1 MPRLLRN
8 KVGKIAIIA
17 AVAVALIVL
26 IVFLGSRKN
35 LQPRHYIQLTIDGV
49 RGGSI
54 YALMALGFVMVYS
67 VTGIINFAQGE
78 FVMLGAMI
86 CLTVNNLDLPLPPA
100 LKLAVS
106 VVVGVL
112 ATTLVGILME
122 RLTIYPARRSPPV
135 TLIIIT
141 IGVTIILRAGALL
154 AWGADPYVLP
164 AFTTQVL
171 EDHIFRFSGPSG
183 GATSGVIVQ
192 AQSLWIWGTLIVVLI
207 VLYVF
212 LERTIM
218 GKALRACAVNRRA
231 AQLMGIN
238 PSRMSMLS
246 FAIAA
251 ALGAI
256 GGIVLGPVT
265 RPIYD
270 MGLMLG
276 LRGFVAAIMG
286 GLVSAPG
293 AVIGGLV
300 LGVVENVAAG
310 VTNPTYKS
318 VISFIILI
326 AILLF
331 RPQGIIG
338 GGESRPEEA

>member
-1 MPRLLRN
+1 MPRIVQSKSTRITLT
-8 KVGKIAIIA
+8 VVAAIVI
-17 AVAVALIVL
+17 IVVVL
-26 IVFLGSRKN
+26 FLGSQKN

-54 YALMALGFVMVYS
+54 YALMALGFVAVYS

-86 CLTVNNLDLPLPPA
+86 CLTVYDLGLPLPPVI
-100 LKLAVS
+100 KLIVAIIA
-106 VVVGVL
+106 GVFF
-112 ATTLVGILME
+112 TTVIGMIIE
-122 RLTIYPARRSPPV
+122 RATIYPARRSPIV

-141 IGVTIILRAGALL
+141 IGVTITLRAGALL
-154 AWGADPYVLP
+154 VWGADPYVLP
-164 AFTTQVL
+164 AFTTLAL
-171 EDHIFRFSGPSG
+171 EDHIFRFG
-183 GATSGVIVQ
+183 GVILQ
-192 AQSLWIWGTLIVVLI
+192 AQSLWIWATLVVVL
-207 VLYVF
+207 VLLYLF

-218 GKALRACAVNRRA
+218 GKALRACAINRRA

-246 FAIAA
+246 FIMAA

-256 GGIVLGPVT
+256 GGIVLGPIT

-293 AVIGGLV
+293 AVVGGII
-300 LGVVENVAAG
+300 LGVVENIAAG

-326 AILLF
+326 VILLF

-338 GGESRPEEA
+338 GGERGVEE

>member
-1 MPRLLRN
+1 MPRMPQKRLRR
-8 KVGKIAIIA
+8 IALTT
-17 AVAVALIVL
+17 VVTIVL
-26 IVFLGSRKN
+26 LALTIFLGSHKN
-35 LQPRHYIQLTIDGV
+35 LQPRHYIQLTIDGI

-78 FVMLGAMI
+78 FVMLGAMLCI
-86 CLTVNNLDLPLPPA
+86 TVNGLELPMPPA
-100 LKLAVS
+100 MRFLTSIIAGIL
-106 VVVGVL
+106 L
-112 ATTLVGILME
+112 TTLIGAAVE
-122 RLTIYPARRSPPV
+122 RAAIYPARNSPAV

-141 IGVTIILRAGALL
+141 IGATITLRAAALL

-164 AFTTQVL
+164 AFTTLAL
-171 EDHIFRFSGPSG
+171 EDRVFRFG
-183 GATSGVIVQ
+183 GITLE
-192 AQSLWIWGTLIVVLI
+192 AQSLWIWTTLVVVL
-207 VLYVF
+207 VLLYLF
-212 LERTIM
+212 LERTVV

-238 PSRMSMLS
+238 PSRMSLLS
-246 FAIAA
+246 FAMAA

-286 GLVSAPG
+286 GMVSVPG
-293 AVIGGLV
+293 AVAGGLI
-300 LGVVENVAAG
+300 LGVVENIAAG
-310 VTNPTYKS
+310 VTDPTYKS
-318 VISFIILI
+318 VVSFIILI

-338 GGESRPEEA
+338 GGESRPEES

>member
-1 MPRLLRN
+1 MPRLLHD
-8 KVGKIAIIA
+8 KAGKITIIA
-17 AVAVALIVL
+17 AVVIALIVVTVL
-26 IVFLGSRKN
+26 LGSRKN
-35 LQPRHYIQLTIDGV
+35 LQPRHYIQLTIDGI

-86 CLTVNNLDLPLPPA
+86 CLTVNDLNLPLPPA
-100 LKLAVS
+100 PKLAVS
-106 VVVGVL
+106 AVVGVL
-112 ATTLVGILME
+112 ATTLIGIVME
-122 RLTIYPARRSPPV
+122 RLTIYPARHSPPV

-141 IGVTIILRAGALL
+141 IGVTITLRASALL

-171 EDHIFRFSGPSG
+171 EDHIFRFSGSSG
-183 GATSGVIVQ
+183 DVILQ
-192 AQSLWIWGTLIVVLI
+192 AQSLWIWGALIVVPGI
-207 VLYVF
+207 LYVF

-293 AVIGGLV
+293 AVVGGLV
-300 LGVVENVAAG
+300 LGVVENLAAG

-318 VISFIILI
+318 VVSFIILI

-338 GGESRPEEA
+338 GGESRPEEV

>member
-1 MPRLLRN
+1 MSLISQSRWR
-8 KVGKIAIIA
+8 KWAIAVVVAIA
-17 AVAVALIVL
+17 FILVTVL
-26 IVFLGSRKN
+26 LGSRKN
-35 LQPRHYIQLTIDGV
+35 LEARHYLQLAIDGF

-86 CLTVNNLDLPLPPA
+86 CITVNDLPLPLPPA
-100 LKLAVS
+100 MHLVLAILA
-106 VVVGVL
+106 GVA
-112 ATTLVGILME
+112 ATTLIGVIIE
-122 RLTIYPARRSPPV
+122 RATIHPARRSPPV

-141 IGVTIILRAGALL
+141 VGVTITLRAAALL
-154 AWGADPYVLP
+154 QWGADPYVLP
-164 AFTTQVL
+164 AFSTLAL
-171 EDHIFRFSGPSG
+171 EDRVFRFG
-183 GATSGVIVQ
+183 GVTVQ
-192 AQSLWIWGTLIVVLI
+192 AQSFWIWATLIVVL
-207 VLYVF
+207 VLLYAF
-212 LERTIM
+212 LEHTLLGR
-218 GKALRACAVNRRA
+218 ALRACAVNRRA
-231 AQLMGIN
+231 AQLVGIN

-246 FAIAA
+246 FAMAA

-293 AVIGGLV
+293 AVVGGLL
-300 LGVVENVAAG
+300 LGVVENLAAG
-310 VTNPTYKS
+310 ATNPTYKS
-318 VISFIILI
+318 VVAFVILI
-326 AILLF
+326 AILLW

-338 GGESRPEEA
+338 GGATSAEEP

>member
-1 MPRLLRN
+1 MPRILQN
-8 KVGKIAIIA
+8 KPTRITLT
-17 AVAVALIVL
+17 VAVAIAVIALI
-26 IVFLGSRKN
+26 IFLGSRKN
-35 LQPRHYIQLTIDGV
+35 LQLRHYIQLTIDGV

-54 YALMALGFVMVYS
+54 YALMALGFVAVYS

-86 CLTVNNLDLPLPPA
+86 CLTVYDLELPLPPA
-100 LKLAVS
+100 IKL
-106 VVVGVL
+106 VVAIIAGVL
-112 ATTLVGILME
+112 LTTLIGIIVE
-122 RLTIYPARRSPPV
+122 RATIYPARRAPVV

-141 IGVTIILRAGALL
+141 IGVTITLRAGALL
-154 AWGADPYVLP
+154 VWGADPYVLP
-164 AFTTQVL
+164 AFTTLAL
-171 EDHIFRFSGPSG
+171 EDHIFRFGRV
-183 GATSGVIVQ
+183 TLQ
-192 AQSLWIWGTLIVVLI
+192 AQNLWIWATLAVVL
-207 VLYVF
+207 VLLYFF

-218 GKALRACAVNRRA
+218 GKALRACAINRRA

-238 PSRMSMLS
+238 PSRMSLLS
-246 FAIAA
+246 FVMAA
-251 ALGAI
+251 SLGAI

-276 LRGFVAAIMG
+276 LRGFVAAIVG

-293 AVIGGLV
+293 AVVGGIV
-300 LGVVENVAAG
+300 LGVVENIAAG

-318 VISFIILI
+318 VVSFIILI

-338 GGESRPEEA
+338 GGERGVEE

>member
-8 KVGKIAIIA
+8 KASKIAIIT
-17 AVAVALIVL
+17 AVAIALIALTVL
-26 IVFLGSRKN
+26 LGSRKN

-86 CLTVNNLDLPLPPA
+86 CLTVNNLDLPLPAA

-112 ATTLVGILME
+112 ATTLIGIAME
-122 RLTIYPARRSPPV
+122 RLTIYPARRSPSV

-141 IGVTIILRAGALL
+141 IGVTITLRASALL

-171 EDHIFRFSGPSG
+171 EDHIFRFSGSSG
-183 GATSGVIVQ
+183 DVILQ

-207 VLYVF
+207 ALYIF

-293 AVIGGLV
+293 AVVGGLV
-300 LGVVENVAAG
+300 LGIVENVAAG

-338 GGESRPEEA
+338 GSASRPEEA

>member
-1 MPRLLRN
+1 MSRIPRN
-8 KVGKIAIIA
+8 NASKIVIIA
-17 AVAVALIVL
+17 AVVVALIVL
-26 IVFLGSRKN
+26 TVLLGSRKN
-35 LQPRHYIQLTIDGV
+35 LQPRHYIQLTIDGI

-86 CLTVNNLDLPLPPA
+86 CLTVNDLDLPLPPA
-100 LKLAVS
+100 LKLAAS
-106 VVVGVL
+106 IVVGVL
-112 ATTLVGILME
+112 ATTLIGIIME
-122 RLTIYPARRSPPV
+122 RLTIYPARHFPPV

-141 IGVTIILRAGALL
+141 IGVTITLRAGALL

-171 EDHIFRFSGPSG
+171 EDHVFRLGGSSG
-183 GATSGVIVQ
+183 GVIVQ

-238 PSRMSMLS
+238 PSWMSMLS
-246 FAIAA
+246 FAMAA

-293 AVIGGLV
+293 AVVGGLI

-338 GGESRPEEA
+338 GGESRSEEA

>member
-1 MPRLLRN
+1 MPRIVQSKSTRITLT
-8 KVGKIAIIA
+8 VVVAIVI
-17 AVAVALIVL
+17 IVL
-26 IVFLGSRKN
+26 VLFLGSQKN

-54 YALMALGFVMVYS
+54 YALMALGFVAVYS

-86 CLTVNNLDLPLPPA
+86 CLTVYDLGLPLPPVI
-100 LKLAVS
+100 KLIVAIIA
-106 VVVGVL
+106 GVFL
-112 ATTLVGILME
+112 TTLIGMIIE
-122 RLTIYPARRSPPV
+122 RATIYPARRSPVV

-141 IGVTIILRAGALL
+141 IGVTITLRAGALL
-154 AWGADPYVLP
+154 VWGADPYVLP
-164 AFTTQVL
+164 AFTTLAL
-171 EDHIFRFSGPSG
+171 EDHIFRFG
-183 GATSGVIVQ
+183 GITLQ
-192 AQSLWIWGTLIVVLI
+192 AQSLWIWATLVVVL
-207 VLYVF
+207 VLLYFF

-218 GKALRACAVNRRA
+218 GKALRACAINRRA

-238 PSRMSMLS
+238 PSRMSLLS
-246 FAIAA
+246 FVMAA
-251 ALGAI
+251 TLGAI

-293 AVIGGLV
+293 AVMGGII
-300 LGVVENVAAG
+300 LGVVENIAAG

-318 VISFIILI
+318 VVSFIILI
-326 AILLF
+326 VILLF

-338 GGESRPEEA
+338 GGERGVEE

>member
-1 MPRLLRN
+1 MHRLLRN
-8 KVGKIAIIA
+8 KASKFAIIS

-26 IVFLGSRKN
+26 TIFLGSRKN

-86 CLTVNNLDLPLPPA
+86 CLTVNSLDLPLPPA

-106 VVVGVL
+106 VVAGVL
-112 ATTLVGILME
+112 ATTLIGIAME
-122 RLTIYPARRSPPV
+122 RLAIYPARHSPPV

-141 IGVTIILRAGALL
+141 IGVTITLRASALL

-164 AFTTQVL
+164 AFSTQVL
-171 EDHIFRFSGPSG
+171 EDHIFRFGGSSGD
-183 GATSGVIVQ
+183 VIVQ
-192 AQSLWIWGTLIVVLI
+192 AQSLWIWGTLIVVLVI
-207 VLYVF
+207 LYLF

-238 PSRMSMLS
+238 PSWMSMLS
-246 FAIAA
+246 FAMAA

-293 AVIGGLV
+293 AVVGGLV

-318 VISFIILI
+318 VVSFIILI

-338 GGESRPEEA
+338 GGESGPEEA

>member
-8 KVGKIAIIA
+8 KASKIAIIA

-26 IVFLGSRKN
+26 TVFLGSRKN
-35 LQPRHYIQLTIDGV
+35 LQPRHYIQLTIDGI

-86 CLTVNNLDLPLPPA
+86 CLTVNGLDLPLPPV

-112 ATTLVGILME
+112 ATTLIGIAME

-141 IGVTIILRAGALL
+141 IGVTITLRASALL

-164 AFTTQVL
+164 AFSTQVL
-171 EDHIFRFSGPSG
+171 EDHVFRFAGSSGD
-183 GATSGVIVQ
+183 VIVQ

-207 VLYVF
+207 ILYVF

-286 GLVSAPG
+286 GLVNAPG
-293 AVIGGLV
+293 AVIGGLI

>member
-1 MPRLLRN
+1 
-8 KVGKIAIIA
+8 
-17 AVAVALIVL
+17 
-26 IVFLGSRKN
+26 
-35 LQPRHYIQLTIDGV
+35 
-49 RGGSI
+49 
-54 YALMALGFVMVYS
+54 
-67 VTGIINFAQGE
+67 
-78 FVMLGAMI
+78 
-86 CLTVNNLDLPLPPA
+86 
-100 LKLAVS
+100 
-106 VVVGVL
+106 
-112 ATTLVGILME
+112 
-122 RLTIYPARRSPPV
+122 
-135 TLIIIT
+135 
-141 IGVTIILRAGALL
+141 VTITLRASALL

-183 GATSGVIVQ
+183 DVILQ

-286 GLVSAPG
+286 GMVSAPG
-293 AVIGGLV
+293 AVVGGLV
-300 LGVVENVAAG
+300 LGVVENLAAG

-318 VISFIILI
+318 VVSFIILI

>member
-1 MPRLLRN
+1 MPRIFQS
-8 KVGKIAIIA
+8 KPAKIALTVVVAIA
-17 AVAVALIVL
+17 VIALIL
-26 IVFLGSRKN
+26 FLGSQKN
-35 LQPRHYIQLTIDGV
+35 LQPRHYNQLTIDGV

-54 YALMALGFVMVYS
+54 YALMALGFVAVYS

-86 CLTVNNLDLPLPPA
+86 CLTVYDLALPLPPVI
-100 LKLAVS
+100 KLIVAIVA
-106 VVVGVL
+106 GVFF
-112 ATTLVGILME
+112 TTLIGMIIE
-122 RLTIYPARRSPPV
+122 RATIYPARRSPIV

-141 IGVTIILRAGALL
+141 IGVTITLRAGALL
-154 AWGADPYVLP
+154 VWGADPYVLP
-164 AFTTQVL
+164 AFTTLAL
-171 EDHIFRFSGPSG
+171 EDHIFRFG
-183 GATSGVIVQ
+183 GVTLQ
-192 AQSLWIWGTLIVVLI
+192 AQSLWIWATLVVVL
-207 VLYVF
+207 VLLYLF

-218 GKALRACAVNRRA
+218 GKALRACAINRRA

-238 PSRMSMLS
+238 PSRMSLLS
-246 FAIAA
+246 FVMAA
-251 ALGAI
+251 SLGAI

-276 LRGFVAAIMG
+276 LRGFVAAIVG

-293 AVIGGLV
+293 AVVGGIV
-300 LGVVENVAAG
+300 LGVVENIAAG

-318 VISFIILI
+318 VVSFIILI

-338 GGESRPEEA
+338 GGERGAEE

>member
-1 MPRLLRN
+1 MIRLTQS
-8 KVGKIAIIA
+8 KVGRIAVVA
-17 AVAVALIVL
+17 AVVVALIVVAV
-26 IVFLGSRKN
+26 ILGSRKN
-35 LQPRHYIQLTIDGV
+35 LQPRHYIQLTVDGI

-86 CLTVNNLDLPLPPA
+86 TLTVNDLDLPLPPA
-100 LKLAVS
+100 PRLALS
-106 VVVGVL
+106 ALIGVM
-112 ATTLVGILME
+112 ATTLVGIAME
-122 RLTIYPARRSPPV
+122 RLTIYPARHSPPV

-141 IGVTIILRAGALL
+141 IGVTITLRAGALMV
-154 AWGADPYVLP
+154 WGADPYVLP
-164 AFTTQVL
+164 AFATQEL
-171 EDHIFRFSGPSG
+171 EDRIFRFGGPSG
-183 GATSGVIVQ
+183 TGGVILQ
-192 AQSLWIWGTLIVVLI
+192 AQSLWIWGTLVVVLV
-207 VLYVF
+207 VLYIF
-212 LERTIM
+212 LERTIV

-246 FAIAA
+246 FGIAA
-251 ALGAI
+251 ALGAV

-310 VTNPTYKS
+310 VTDPTYKS

-331 RPQGIIG
+331 KPQGIIG

>member
-1 MPRLLRN
+1 MPQRSQSKPANMALT
-8 KVGKIAIIA
+8 VMVAITVI
-17 AVAVALIVL
+17 ALIL
-26 IVFLGSRKN
+26 FLGSQKN
-35 LQPRHYIQLTIDGV
+35 LQPRHYIQLTIDGI

-54 YALMALGFVMVYS
+54 YALMALGFVVVYS

-86 CLTVNNLDLPLPPA
+86 CLTVNDLEWPLPPA
-100 LKLAVS
+100 IKL
-106 VVVGVL
+106 VVAIVAGVL
-112 ATTLVGILME
+112 LTTLIGMIVE
-122 RLTIYPARRSPPV
+122 RATIYPARRSPIV

-141 IGVTIILRAGALL
+141 IGVTITLRAGALL

-164 AFTTQVL
+164 AFTTLAL
-171 EDHIFRFSGPSG
+171 EDHIFRFG
-183 GATSGVIVQ
+183 GVTVQ
-192 AQSLWIWGTLIVVLI
+192 AQSLWIWATLVVVL
-207 VLYVF
+207 VLLYFF

-238 PSRMSMLS
+238 PSRMSLLS

-276 LRGFVAAIMG
+276 LRGFVAAITG

-293 AVIGGLV
+293 AVVGGLV
-300 LGVVENVAAG
+300 LGVIENITAG

-318 VISFIILI
+318 VVAFVILI

-338 GGESRPEEA
+338 GGERGVEES

>member
-1 MPRLLRN
+1 
-8 KVGKIAIIA
+8 
-17 AVAVALIVL
+17 
-26 IVFLGSRKN
+26 
-35 LQPRHYIQLTIDGV
+35 
-49 RGGSI
+49 
-54 YALMALGFVMVYS
+54 MALGFVMVYS

-86 CLTVNNLDLPLPPA
+86 CLTVNSLDLPLPPA

-112 ATTLVGILME
+112 ATTLIGIVME

-141 IGVTIILRAGALL
+141 IGVTITLRASALL

-171 EDHIFRFSGPSG
+171 EDHIFRFSGSSG
-183 GATSGVIVQ
+183 DVILQ

-246 FAIAA
+246 FAMAA

-318 VISFIILI
+318 VVSFIILI
-326 AILLF
+326 AILLL

>member
-1 MPRLLRN
+1 MPRLPQN
-8 KVGKIAIIA
+8 KASKMAITI
-17 AVAVALIVL
+17 VVMIVL
-26 IVFLGSRKN
+26 IVVTILLGSRRN
-35 LQPRHYIQLTIDGV
+35 LQPRHYIQLAIDGI

-86 CLTVNNLDLPLPPA
+86 CLTINNLDLPLPPA
-100 LKLAVS
+100 PKLAVS

-112 ATTLVGILME
+112 ATTLIGIVME

-141 IGVTIILRAGALL
+141 IGVTITLRASALL

-164 AFTTQVL
+164 AFATQVL
-171 EDHIFRFSGPSG
+171 EDRIFRFGGPSG

-192 AQSLWIWGTLIVVLI
+192 AQSLWIWGTLIVVL
-207 VLYVF
+207 VFLYAF

-300 LGVVENVAAG
+300 LGVVENLAAG

-318 VISFIILI
+318 VVSFVILI

>member
-1 MPRLLRN
+1 MLRVLQS
-8 KVGKIAIIA
+8 KPARIAWIVVAAIAI
-17 AVAVALIVL
+17 VGFCVY
-26 IVFLGSRKN
+26 LGSRKN
-35 LQPRHYIQLTIDGV
+35 LQPKHYVQLAIDGV

-54 YALMALGFVMVYS
+54 YALMALGFVAVYS

-86 CLTVNNLDLPLPPA
+86 CITVNDSPLPWPPA
-100 LKLAVS
+100 AKLAVS
-106 VVVGVL
+106 IAAGIVL
-112 ATTLVGILME
+112 TTLIGAAVE
-122 RLTIYPARRSPPV
+122 RVAIYPARQASPV

-141 IGVTIILRAGALL
+141 VGVTITLRAAALL

-164 AFTTQVL
+164 SFTTLAL
-171 EDHIFRFSGPSG
+171 EDHILRFG
-183 GATSGVIVQ
+183 GITLQ
-192 AQSLWIWGTLIVVLI
+192 AQSLWIWATLAAVLV
-207 VLYVF
+207 VLYVL
-212 LERTIM
+212 LEHTLV

-238 PSRMSMLS
+238 PSRMSLIAFTM
-246 FAIAA
+246 AA

-286 GLVSAPG
+286 GLISAPG
-293 AVIGGLV
+293 AVVGGLL
-300 LGVVENVAAG
+300 LGVVENVVAG
-310 VTNPTYKS
+310 VTNPTFKTVYA
-318 VISFIILI
+318 FLILI

-331 RPQGIIG
+331 KPQGIIG
-338 GGESRPEEA
+338 RGETAAEES

>member
-1 MPRLLRN
+1 MPRLPQNRTS
-8 KVGKIAIIA
+8 KIVII
-17 AVAVALIVL
+17 VAVVIGLIVL
-26 IVFLGSRKN
+26 TVILGSRKN
-35 LQPRHYIQLTIDGV
+35 LQPRHYIQLTIDGF

-86 CLTVNNLDLPLPPA
+86 CLTVNNLDLPLSPA
-100 LKLAVS
+100 LKLALS

-122 RLTIYPARRSPPV
+122 RLTIYPARHSPPV

-141 IGVTIILRAGALL
+141 IGVTITLRAGALL

-171 EDHIFRFSGPSG
+171 EDRIFRFSGPSG
-183 GATSGVIVQ
+183 DVILQ

-238 PSRMSMLS
+238 PSWMSMLS

-293 AVIGGLV
+293 AVIGGLI